1 MIALLQVAWRIC
13 LLVGRIVLF
22 LLLFLIAIT
31 NTAVIDFHWFLDQSV
46 QVPLNILLL
55 GAFLCGLILAV
66 LALQITK
73 SKRGY

>member
-13 LLVGRIVLF
+13 LLVGRIILF

-31 NTAVIDFHWFLDQSV
+31 NTAVIDFHWFLDQSI

-66 LALQITK
+66 LALRITK
-73 SKRGY
+73 SKRSY

>member
-22 LLLFLIAIT
+22 LLMFLIAIT
-31 NTAVIDFHWFLDQSV
+31 NTAVIDFHWFLDQSI

-66 LALQITK
+66 LALRITK
-73 SKRGY
+73 SKRSY

>member
-1 MIALLQVAWRIC
+1 MIALLQVAWRVC

-31 NTAVIDFHWFLDQSV
+31 NTAVVDFHWFLDQSI

-55 GAFLCGLILAV
+55 GAFLCGLILAL
-66 LALQITK
+66 LALRLTK
-73 SKRGY
+73 SKRTY

>member
-13 LLVGRIVLF
+13 LLVGRIIFF
-22 LLLFLIAIT
+22 LILFLIAIS
-31 NTAVIDFHWFLDQSV
+31 NTVVIDFHWFLDQSI

-66 LALQITK
+66 LALRITK
-73 SKRGY
+73 SKRSY

>member
-31 NTAVIDFHWFLDQSV
+31 NTAVIDFHWFLDQSI

-55 GAFLCGLILAV
+55 GAFLFGLILAV
-66 LALQITK
+66 VALRITK
-73 SKRGY
+73 SKRSY

>member
-1 MIALLQVAWRIC
+1 MIALLQVAWRVC

-31 NTAVIDFHWFLDQSV
+31 NTAVVDFHWFLDQSI

-55 GAFLCGLILAV
+55 AAFLSGLILAL
-66 LALQITK
+66 LALRFTK
-73 SKRGY
+73 SKRIY

>member
-31 NTAVIDFHWFLDQSV
+31 NTAVIDFHWFLDQCI

-66 LALQITK
+66 LALRITK
-73 SKRGY
+73 SKRSY

>member
-1 MIALLQVAWRIC
+1 MTALFQVVWRIT

-31 NTAVIDFHWFLDQSV
+31 NTNVIDFHWFIDRSI

-66 LALQITK
+66 VALRLMK
-73 SKRGY
+73 SKRSY

>member
-31 NTAVIDFHWFLDQSV
+31 NTAVIDFHWFLDQSI

-66 LALQITK
+66 VALRITK
-73 SKRGY
+73 SKRSY

>member
-31 NTAVIDFHWFLDQSV
+31 NTAVIDFHWFLDQSI

-55 GAFLCGLILAV
+55 GAFLCGLILAL
-66 LALQITK
+66 LALRLTK
-73 SKRGY
+73 SKRTY